1 MIDWG
6 TGGVDDQ
13 LLKKCRMIDWGTGG
27 VDDQLLKKCQV
38 LDEYVKKNVQ

>member
-1 MIDWG
+1 
-6 TGGVDDQ
+6 
-13 LLKKCRMIDWGTGG
+13 MIDWGTGG